1 MSNFMI
7 GVYVQF
13 CEGSLC
19 SIFHMLNFQHACL
32 TADLAQKH
40 PPQLKSSIKGRGAMR
55 KQAGARGREPPTEEQ
70 RAEEERRRAE
80 EERRCAEDEHRR
92 EVAEVQDAVRDLIR
106 RLSLKKTESQILPE
120 GKSKK

>member
-1 MSNFMI
+1 
-7 GVYVQF
+7 
-13 CEGSLC
+13 
-19 SIFHMLNFQHACL
+19 
-32 TADLAQKH
+32 
-40 PPQLKSSIKGRGAMR
+40 MR

-106 RLSLKKTESQILPE
+106 RLRKKKLKAKYSQKAKARNEDLVCGWE
-120 GKSKK
+120 R